1 MRILW
6 VFLLFVSGI
15 ADSLA
20 WIPEHEKI
28 VSDSITYSVVIPEGC
43 VRFDQTHPTWMN
55 SARQN
60 HSFKILA
67 AYAPQS
73 DVADHEAGDSNGRG
87 YMMSLYMVE
96 ASASPD
102 IQTAESLRS
111 FGGAALEWIDNTSMH
126 SVADGRSFWNGMYS
140 LFATSLGTS
149 QPMMVYFVENQE
161 LKNFVFC
168 VLHGYEFH
176 EYKQVVPPA
185 TLNWCSGLLVNQRIL
200 LLRHARVVQSR
211 ADFDVGVEEIDRW
224 TAATLEANA
233 GN

>member
-1 MRILW
+1 MRILS
-6 VFLLFVSGI
+6 VLLLFVSGI
-15 ADSLA
+15 ANSLA
-20 WIPEHEKI
+20 WMPEHEKI
-28 VSDSITYSVVIPEGC
+28 VSDSITYSVVVPEGC
-43 VRFDQTHPTWMN
+43 IRFDQTHPTWMG

-67 AYAPQS
+67 AYAPPS
-73 DVADHEAGDSNGRG
+73 DIADHEAGGSNGRG

-96 ASASPD
+96 ASANPG
-102 IQTAESLRS
+102 IQTDESLRS

-126 SVADGRSFWNGMYS
+126 TVADGRSFWNGMYS

-149 QPMMVYFVENQE
+149 QPMMMYFVENQE
-161 LKNFVFC
+161 SKNFVFC
-168 VLHGYEFH
+168 VLHGAQFH
-176 EYKQVVPPA
+176 QDKQVVPPA

-211 ADFDVGVEEIDRW
+211 ADFDVGVEEINRW

-233 GN
+233 GD

>member
-15 ADSLA
+15 ADCLA

-28 VSDSITYSVVIPEGC
+28 VSDSINYSVVIPEGC

-67 AYAPQS
+67 AYAPPS
-73 DVADHEAGDSNGRG
+73 DVADREAGDSNGRG
-87 YMMSLYMVE
+87 YMMSVYIVE
-96 ASASPD
+96 ASASPG

-111 FGGAALEWIDNTSMH
+111 FGGAALEWIDNTSMY
-126 SVADGRSFWNGMYS
+126 SVADGRSLWNGMYS
-140 LFATSLGTS
+140 LFATSLGTY

-168 VLHGYEFH
+168 VLHGNEFH
-176 EYKQVVPPA
+176 QGKQVITPA

>member
-1 MRILW
+1 MRILSIL
-6 VFLLFVSGI
+6 LLFVSGI

-28 VSDSITYSVVIPEGC
+28 VCDSITYTVVIPEGC
-43 VRFDQTHPTWMN
+43 VRFDQTHPTWME

-67 AYAPQS
+67 AYASPS
-73 DVADHEAGDSNGRG
+73 DIADHETGASSGRG

-96 ASASPD
+96 ASANPG
-102 IQTAESLRS
+102 IQIAESLRS
-111 FGGAALEWIDNTSMH
+111 FGRAALEWIDNTSMH

-149 QPMMVYFVENQE
+149 QPMMIYFVENQE

-168 VLHGYEFH
+168 ILHGNEFH
-176 EYKQVVPPA
+176 EDKQVVPPA
-185 TLNWCSGLLVNQRIL
+185 TLNWCSGLLINQRIL
-200 LLRHARVVQSR
+200 LLRHARVVHSR
-211 ADFDVGVEEIDRW
+211 EDFDVGVEEIDRW
-224 TAATLEANA
+224 TAATLDANA

>member
-1 MRILW
+1 MRILS

-20 WIPEHEKI
+20 RIPEHEKI
-28 VSDSITYSVVIPEGC
+28 VSDSITYSLVIPEGC

-126 SVADGRSFWNGMYS
+126 SVADGRSFWNGIYS
-140 LFATSLGTS
+140 VSATSLGTS
-149 QPMMVYFVENQE
+149 QPMMIYFVENQE

-168 VLHGYEFH
+168 ILHGNEFH
-176 EYKQVVPPA
+176 EYKQAVPPA

-211 ADFDVGVEEIDRW
+211 EDFDVGVEEIDRW
-224 TAATLEANA
+224 TAATLEASA